1 MFRLLIWSSAK
12 MRISVMSSFL
22 PNKSIDLKIVKEFF
36 NISASVTRL
45 AESLTNKIRAILPRG
60 GFRC

>member
-36 NISASVTRL
+36 NISAPVTRL
-45 AESLTNKIRAILPRG
+45 AESLTNKIRAILPRR
-60 GFRC
+60 GFRR

>member
-36 NISASVTRL
+36 NISASVTR
-45 AESLTNKIRAILPRG
+45 
-60 GFRC
+60 